1 MINIIN
7 VLKEMLISEK
17 EFIDINYQ
25 RLKKTMSYI
34 KDNFIDADGKL
45 YLVVD
50 SLREIRR

>member
-25 RLKKTMSYI
+25 RLKKKQWVT
-34 KDNFIDADGKL
+34 
-45 YLVVD
+45 
-50 SLREIRR
+50 

>member
-25 RLKKTMSYI
+25 RLKKS
-34 KDNFIDADGKL
+34 NEL
-45 YLVVD
+45 H
-50 SLREIRR
+50 RRQFYRF